1 MKNNYELE
9 QVFTIDVR
17 GMGPLEEDYKVDD
30 GLEFSWI
37 GLWNYYVEHK
47 SEIDC
52 EAIRIHINC
61 IDFEKA
67 KHFFKVCEEFERKDR
82 LQDDGE
88 KFFLEKIKSA
98 CMECQKITTTARLTC
113 IELDKF
119 VKGAIKTKKKYF
131 EKEGFFNIEEL
142 NNILRDE
149 PVVQNFIM
157 VMIDSY
163 RYKKEFANGEVMF
176 YD

>member
-1 MKNNYELE
+1 MKNNNELE

-17 GMGPLEEDYKVDD
+17 GMGPLEEEYKEDD
-30 GLEFSWI
+30 GLELSWI
-37 GLWNYYVEHK
+37 GLWNYYSEHK

-61 IDFEKA
+61 LDFEKA
-67 KHFFKVCEEFERKDR
+67 KYFFKVCEEMERNDII
-82 LQDDGE
+82 QDDDE
-88 KFFLEKIKSA
+88 KFFLDKIESA
-98 CMECQKITTTARLTC
+98 CMECQKITTTAKLTC
-113 IELDKF
+113 IELDK
-119 VKGAIKTKKKYF
+119 VIKGKIKTKKKYF
-131 EKEGFFNIEEL
+131 EKEGFFTIEEL

-149 PVVQNFIM
+149 PSVQEFIM

-163 RYKKEFANGEVMF
+163 RHKKEFANGEVRF